1 MTSVAAVRLRCPDCA
16 KDLGPLAGA
25 PACPGC
31 ARTYASR
38 DGVWNLLPAALG
50 AHQAAEDALHAEA
63 GLPTWRRLIDHKRYW
78 LEWCETRWLPE
89 LIGPR
94 TRTFLEIGGGLC
106 YASALAKAR
115 APDACVVATDV
126 SPRYLRRNAR
136 ETGAILGA
144 SADVYAAAD
153 AERLPFED
161 GQFDAVYSQV
171 VLYRLPD
178 PARALREI
186 RRVLAPGGRWL
197 GIERASPW
205 AAPFRAREA
214 HAMAARAGA
223 RGVAE
228 RPLTYR
234 QWEALLRE
242 AGPAA
247 SIAPVPG
254 SRLRAPLLRRVAN
267 GARAI
272 HVALRLTRSP

>member
-136 ETGAILGA
+136 ESNEPHCHCDRQIEAEPPQQPQSAHEREGNRQHDDQGLG
-144 SADVYAAAD
+144 
-153 AERLPFED
+153 
-161 GQFDAVYSQV
+161 
-171 VLYRLPD
+171 
-178 PARALREI
+178 
-186 RRVLAPGGRWL
+186 
-197 GIERASPW
+197 
-205 AAPFRAREA
+205 
-214 HAMAARAGA
+214 
-223 RGVAE
+223 
-228 RPLTYR
+228 
-234 QWEALLRE
+234 
-242 AGPAA
+242 
-247 SIAPVPG
+247 
-254 SRLRAPLLRRVAN
+254 
-267 GARAI
+267 
-272 HVALRLTRSP
+272 